1 LKLISQLKLTP
12 KLKLVKQKVASV
24 ARELVAVLT
33 TKVAASLVLKNLP
46 QASLM
51 YLLEQLIL
59 LRLVHLIK
67 LLKVLFRLKG
77 KEVLI
82 LADLQDRAKAVMA
95 QELSAANRNVVIAE
109 IEVSVKIGHKVDLK
123 SKWLLR

>member
-1 LKLISQLKLTP
+1 
-12 KLKLVKQKVASV
+12 
-24 ARELVAVLT
+24 
-33 TKVAASLVLKNLP
+33 
-46 QASLM
+46 
-51 YLLEQLIL
+51 
-59 LRLVHLIK
+59 
-67 LLKVLFRLKG
+67 LKVLFRLKG